1 MFPIMEVFM
10 LLVLVCLTDSR
21 EAEMFVLSSVVLT
34 FTTAAIKSLHHSE
47 MNQYSGKIFKH
58 VYFPWAGFR
67 FWELCEVSLSPVEG
81 VGAISHSLI
90 SCRELMVGSLHPWL
104 QGEF

>member
-1 MFPIMEVFM
+1 M